1 MPKCSQVRGKCVR
14 DLCSHLQGV
23 ALPPGHLSSHCLIP
37 GRGIILGIASSL
49 QGPSGS
55 WKNREQMPPGAWK
68 SSPTRAPVS
77 QGPPPWDWA
86 GWVCLCLSC
95 PDQGT
100 DIHVLGQAPRG
111 GRSGPEFVVSERK
124 CVRKA
129 LAHKKSLLLVREP
142 VMAKCYLSILAK
154 HLNIHQLP
162 MLASS
167 RSLTAVN
174 VLELSGTVSPPRFMG
189 NVGAEGSF
197 PGGAGSQ
204 WCHRSSAAS
213 ARLLQQRVRS
223 GHSCWCYAVGA
234 GLRGLDS
241 G

>member
-1 MPKCSQVRGKCVR
+1 MH
-14 DLCSHLQGV
+14 LCI
-23 ALPPGHLSSHCLIP
+23 SS
-37 GRGIILGIASSL
+37 
-49 QGPSGS
+49 
-55 WKNREQMPPGAWK
+55 
-68 SSPTRAPVS
+68 
-77 QGPPPWDWA
+77 
-86 GWVCLCLSC
+86 

-111 GRSGPEFVVSERK
+111 GRRGPEFVVSEKK

-129 LAHKKSLLLVREP
+129 LAHKESLLLVREP
-142 VMAKCYLSILAK
+142 VIAKCYLSILARR
-154 HLNIHQLP
+154 LNIHQLP
-162 MLASS
+162 MLASL

-213 ARLLQQRVRS
+213 EATFAAKGQIRAQLLVLSHGCWAEGS
-223 GHSCWCYAVGA
+223 GLWVSCETLPFPCCCY
-234 GLRGLDS
+234 
-241 G
+241 